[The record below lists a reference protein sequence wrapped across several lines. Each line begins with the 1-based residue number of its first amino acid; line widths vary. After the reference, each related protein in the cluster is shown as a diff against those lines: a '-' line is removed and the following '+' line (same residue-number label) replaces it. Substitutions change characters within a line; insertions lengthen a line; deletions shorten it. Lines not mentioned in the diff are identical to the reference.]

1 MTVASSPLVLGV
13 TGGVA
18 AYKAAELA
26 RLLAARHAVQVVMT
40 EAAARFVTPLT
51 FQALTGRPALQG
63 LWDEAGRGMPHID
76 ASRGAALIVVAP
88 ASADFLAKLAHG
100 RADDLLSAICLA
112 RDCPLLVAP
121 AMNRQMWEHPAT
133 HRNVRTLLDDGV
145 EVLGPTAGPQACG
158 ETGPGRMLE
167 AAALADAVERR
178 LTAAGGAALGPNPSG
193 DPGTATDLGAATAS
207 DPGAP
212 DSLAGAHVLITAGP
226 TFEALDP
233 VRGLTNLSS
242 GKTGYALAR
251 AARDAGA
258 EVTLVSGP
266 VCLPAPDGVRVERV
280 TSALEMR
287 AAVFAALPGVTIFV
301 AAAAVADYRPVR
313 VSAQKIKKN
322 GAPRVIEL
330 TPNPDILAEVA
341 GLPRPPFCVGFAL
354 ESEHLLTA
362 AEEKRR
368 RKRLPLLVANP
379 VAGVLGGDDTELTL
393 LDDAG
398 AHALGRAP
406 KTETARWLIMEI
418 AARYAVWAGDVAAA
432 D

>member
-1 MTVASSPLVLGV
+1 MTAASFPLVLGV

-40 EAAARFVTPLT
+40 EAATRFVTPLT

-63 LWDEAGRGMPHID
+63 LWDETGRGMPHID
-76 ASRGAALIVVAP
+76 ASRGAVLIVVAP

-100 RADDLLSAICLA
+100 RADDLLSALCLA

-121 AMNRQMWEHPAT
+121 ATNRQMWEHPAT
-133 HRNVRTLLDDGV
+133 RRNVRTLLDDGV
-145 EVLGPTAGPQACG
+145 EILGPAAGPQACG

-167 AAALADAVERR
+167 AAALAGAVERR
-178 LTAAGGAALGPNPSG
+178 LAAAGGAAPGPNLSG
-193 DPGTATDLGAATAS
+193 DPGTVT
-207 DPGAP
+207 DPGAQGC
-212 DSLAGAHVLITAGP
+212 LAGTRVLITAGP

-266 VCLPAPDGVRVERV
+266 VCLSAPDGVRVERV

-301 AAAAVADYRPVR
+301 AAAAVADYRLVS
-313 VSAQKIKKN
+313 VSAQKIKKT

-406 KTETARWLIMEI
+406 KAEAARRLIMEI
-418 AARYAVWAGDVAAA
+418 AARYAVWTGGVAAA